1 VKLVRRARV
10 TLAALVVALA
20 MPAIAAADGDKTALA
35 SDLFNL
41 GVEEYKAQQYAA
53 AAASMSKSYALDP
66 QPNAL
71 YALAQ
76 AERLSGNCKD
86 AIAHYQQVID
96 TAKDE
101 KTVTA
106 VKGNI
111 ELCQQIERG
120 EATKE
125 PTSEAKTA
133 ERDAPILQIR
143 TVYRTESRT
152 DKLAITLF
160 AGGGIALGGSVAMYL
175 MARSAR
181 SDADR
186 AQSLDEYNDLFDRAA
201 RLRWMSYA
209 AAGLGVSFVAVAA
222 IRLIGGSG
230 ETRVQKVALVPTRGG
245 SLVSWTSTW

>member
-1 VKLVRRARV
+1 
-10 TLAALVVALA
+10 

-35 SDLFNL
+35 RDLFDL

-53 AAASMSKSYALDP
+53 AAASMAKSHALDP

-86 AIAHYQQVID
+86 AITHYQQVID

-101 KTVTA
+101 KTVNA

-125 PTSEAKTA
+125 PVSKAKTA
-133 ERDAPILQIR
+133 ERDAPLLQIR

-152 DKLAITLF
+152 DKIAIALF
-160 AGGGIALGGSVAMYL
+160 AGGGIALGGSVAMYI

-201 RLRWMSYA
+201 RLRWASYA

-222 IRLIGGSG
+222 IRLVGGSG

-245 SLVSWTSTW
+245 SLVSWSSTW

>member
-1 VKLVRRARV
+1 VKVVRGRLITLV
-10 TLAALVVALA
+10 ALLGALA
-20 MPAIAAADGDKTALA
+20 MPAVARADTDKAALA
-35 SDLFNL
+35 RQLFDL

-53 AAASMSKSYALDP
+53 AAVSMAKSHALDP

-101 KTVTA
+101 KTATA
-106 VKGNI
+106 VKSNI

-120 EATKE
+120 EKTKE

-133 ERDAPILQIR
+133 ERDAPVLQIR

-152 DKLAITLF
+152 DKLAIALF
-160 AGGGIALGGSVAMYL
+160 AGGGIALGGSVAMYI
-175 MARSAR
+175 MARSAS

-201 RLRWMSYA
+201 RLRWASYA
-209 AAGLGVSFVAVAA
+209 AAGLGVTFVAVAA
-222 IRLIGGSG
+222 VRLVGGSG
-230 ETRVQKVALVPTRGG
+230 ETRVQKVAVVPTRGG
-245 SLVSWTSTW
+245 SLISWSSTW